1 MDAGA
6 LAAIRERRN
15 ALRAAQGCSLFLA
28 GLTAVTEVSTAGSKP
43 LLPLALAWN
52 SRTAQL
58 QSWISLT
65 SAAHVAHLL
74 SEAWYTATRQ
84 TDNARRVAKLSGEL
98 MAVWKCD
105 AYSVDAQNAARTA
118 IATALRSYILNN
130 PNRVLNAVR
139 AAARVV
145 GNGATFQG
153 QTVPNV
159 YVPTAQDGELINAQR
174 HVFFSTYGPA
184 MPSNLL
190 ATPEWIAVWRNWTQ
204 NADVNVVFNTP
215 EVDPV
220 LAQDYVQQIT
230 GMDDETVMGVIEFLA
245 RADPQEN
252 RRYALAAAFV
262 GIAALCKGGNVT
274 DAWVESRLARL
285 HNRVPDLDITA
296 LVTQE
301 VIRQYEV
308 LYPRTDM
315 TLDQQYLTL
324 ITSYYAVDAQNHNSL
339 AWIIEQATAANITP
353 LLALAYVCAKS
364 PLLNWDIP
372 LSNQSLC
379 GELAQLATM
388 IMHVADNPFCSLARP
403 PIHVREYADWAYIGI
418 ALRQRVAGDP
428 QFRAYQNNVS
438 QMTRMTRRSLDKIV
452 DDMVTRADL
461 AEQAELTL
469 AHHLSVALNANIQQH
484 GNHLYITP
492 NDGALAID
500 VRGMEG
506 QLDRPTRV
514 GAGDQAVYDVAAAAP
529 LEDDEQRE
537 DDALHGRARIRHMR
551 EMAAQARATWARNTR
566 NLPSHSYRV
575 SLENAE
581 YYMSTQRTPMA
592 RDLMLCL
599 NQVDMVASQRE
610 LAKPTI
616 VAGDGGA
623 RFLNIPPARVVIP
636 QAIRD
641 ALVRLGV
648 EARLIPV
655 VPPEPTRQPL
665 TENDGELRRTVNTHA
680 SNALPPQANPGLPQ
694 QQDVQVPPAFGMHPP
709 GMPAGGPVLQPGG
722 PGVMHG
728 GNVDHDDD
736 DDLPGEEGED

>member
-6 LAAIRERRN
+6 LAAIRDRRN

-28 GLTAVTEVSTAGSKP
+28 GLNAVTEVSTAGSKP

-52 SRTAQL
+52 SRDAQV
-58 QSWISLT
+58 QSWVSLT
-65 SAAHVAHLL
+65 SASHVAHLL

-84 TDNARRVAKLSGEL
+84 TDNARRVAKLAGEL
-98 MAVWKCD
+98 MAIWKCD
-105 AYSVDAQNAARTA
+105 TYSVDAQNAARRS

-130 PNRVLNAVR
+130 PNRVIYAVR
-139 AAARVV
+139 AASRVV
-145 GNGATFQG
+145 GNGATYQG

-159 YVPTAQDGELINAQR
+159 YIPTAQAEQLVNAQR
-174 HVFFSTYGPA
+174 HAFFSTYGPA
-184 MPSNLL
+184 MPSSLIG
-190 ATPEWIAVWRNWTQ
+190 TPEWVTVWRRWSQ
-204 NADVNVVFNTP
+204 NEDVNVVFNTP
-215 EVDPV
+215 EADPI
-220 LAQDYVQQIT
+220 LAAEYGQLVT
-230 GMDDETVMGVIEFLA
+230 GMDDDTVMGVIEFMA

-285 HNRVPDLDITA
+285 HNRVPDLDINA

-315 TLDQQYLTL
+315 TPEQQYLTL
-324 ITSYYAVDAQNHNSL
+324 ITSYYAVEAQNHNSL

-372 LSNQSLC
+372 LSNQSLN
-379 GELAQLATM
+379 GEIAQLATM
-388 IMHVADNPFCSLARP
+388 IMHVVDNPFCCLARP

-428 QFRAYQNNVS
+428 QFKAYQNNVA
-438 QMTRMTRRSLDKIV
+438 QMTRMTKRSLDKIV

-469 AHHLSVALNANIQQH
+469 AHHLSVELDANVQQH
-484 GNHLYITP
+484 GTHLYITP
-492 NDGALAID
+492 NDGAPAID
-500 VRGMEG
+500 VQGTEG
-506 QLDRPTRV
+506 QLERPTRLGV
-514 GAGDQAVYDVAAAAP
+514 GDQMVYNVAEAAP
-529 LEDDEQRE
+529 LGDDDPQ
-537 DDALHGRARIRHMR
+537 DDGAQPGRARRRHMR

-566 NLPSHSYRV
+566 NLPAHSYRM

-581 YYMSTQRTPMA
+581 YYMSNKRTPRA
-592 RDLMLCL
+592 QDLILCL
-599 NQVDMVASQRE
+599 SQVDTVASQRE

-616 VAGDGGA
+616 VAGENGA
-623 RFLNIPPARVVIP
+623 RFISIPPARVVIP
-636 QAIRD
+636 AAVRA
-641 ALVRLGV
+641 ALIRLGV
-648 EARLIPV
+648 PEGTIPAIA
-655 VPPEPTRQPL
+655 PRPTLHPL
-665 TENDGELRRTVNTHA
+665 TDNDGELRRTVNTHV
-680 SNALPPQANPGLPQ
+680 SNTLPPQDNPGVPQ
-694 QQDVQVPPAFGMHPP
+694 HQNVQVQPAVGLPPHVVPMGGLGAQ
-709 GMPAGGPVLQPGG
+709 PAGHGVVQGELGG
-722 PGVMHG
+722 Q
-728 GNVDHDDD
+728 DED
-736 DDLPGEEGED
+736 DDLMNGGNNE